1 MNELIDLVTAV
12 SGLIIS
18 IAMLI
23 KATMDSLSFPWVVPV
38 FCG

>member
-1 MNELIDLVTAV
+1 MRLKMNELIDLLTAV

-23 KATMDSLSFPWVVPV
+23 KATKI
-38 FCG
+38 